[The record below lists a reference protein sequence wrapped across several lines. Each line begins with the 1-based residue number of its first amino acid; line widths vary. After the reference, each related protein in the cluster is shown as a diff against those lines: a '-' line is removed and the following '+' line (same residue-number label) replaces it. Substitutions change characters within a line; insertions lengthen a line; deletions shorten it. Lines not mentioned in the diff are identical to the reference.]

1 LRGCDRLAINM
12 PRMIVVARA
21 ISSNAQG
28 PWNCVLILA
37 PRCYKNWHNSSCS
50 LKPSP
55 TTKVWIRGPEDLA
68 WEKRLSSA
76 EPRGSQGEHWNN

>member
-28 PWNCVLILA
+28 P
-37 PRCYKNWHNSSCS
+37 
-50 LKPSP
+50 
-55 TTKVWIRGPEDLA
+55 
-68 WEKRLSSA
+68 
-76 EPRGSQGEHWNN
+76 